1 MTHMKNVDFY
11 DVRVVDAT
19 TTSIII
25 DNGNVEEISV
35 NYTRGGGIRALC
47 GGSWGFTSADGY
59 FDERKALNAA
69 SELAISMNSRN
80 PKEKVELK
88 PVGKPKLNSLP
99 RIKIDPR
106 DIAIEEKVEL
116 LKEMSKRARLEGI
129 SSTSAVYSE
138 SEVKVCYTN
147 IDGLDCEYELIRSGF
162 AVSAVASE
170 NGVYQAGRESKFGVK
185 GYEIF
190 DENNALELATT
201 AAKSALELIRAKPA
215 KGGNIP
221 VILDQ
226 ELAGVFVHEAVG
238 HASEA
243 DLVLEGS
250 SILENMVGKQIAS
263 PLITIMDDPTLHE
276 YGYFPFDDEG
286 AQAQRTTIIKD
297 GVLNSFLHSRET
309 SAKLGGEP
317 GHSRCQG
324 YSMPIVRMSN
334 TYIDNGKSTFEEML
348 EEIGD
353 GMYLIGSRGGQVN
366 TGEGIFQFNA
376 EKAYLIEKGEITTL
390 MRDVSLSGK
399 TLEILNN
406 VTHVGNDLK
415 MTSGRCGKGGQL
427 VPVSDGSPHLCIS
440 KAVVG
445 GA

>member
-1 MTHMKNVDFY
+1 MKNVDFY

-19 TTSIII
+19 TTSILI

-35 NYTRGGGIRALC
+35 NYTRGGGIRALS

-69 SELAISMNSRN
+69 SELAVSMNSRN
-80 PKEKVELK
+80 PREKVDLK
-88 PVGKPKLNSLP
+88 PVGNPTLKDLP
-99 RIKIDPR
+99 RIRLDPR
-106 DIAIEEKVEL
+106 DVSTEEKVDL
-116 LKEMSKRARLEGI
+116 LKEMSKRAKLDGI

-138 SEVKVCYTN
+138 SAVKVSYN
-147 IDGLDCEYELIRSGF
+147 SIDGLDCEYELIRSGF
-162 AVSAVASE
+162 AISAVASE

-190 DENNALELATT
+190 DETNALELATNAANT
-201 AAKSALELIRAKPA
+201 ALDLIHAKPA

-226 ELAGVFVHEAVG
+226 ELAGVFAHEAVG

-250 SILENMVGKQIAS
+250 SILEGMVGKQIAS
-263 PLITIMDDPTLHE
+263 PLVNIVDDPTLHE

-286 AQAQRTTIIKD
+286 AQSQRTTIIKD
-297 GVLNSFLHSRET
+297 GILSSFLHSRET

-348 EEIGD
+348 EDIGD

-406 VTHVGNDLK
+406 ISHVGNDLK
-415 MTSGRCGKGGQL
+415 MNSGRCGKGGQL
-427 VPVSDGSPHLCIS
+427 VPVSDGSPHICIS
-440 KAVVG
+440 RAVVG